1 MQKSLLTL
9 ILGVFT
15 SFITL
20 HAQEKVVQSSVLD
33 IDENSDFSSFA
44 MLDSVVGKYNVF
56 FTGENHLFRKSNYL
70 LQLKMLRYLHQKAG
84 VRHLFLEFG
93 YSRGWLVNKYVQ
105 TGDTTLYNIL
115 FDYSYEEYALLYKGI
130 REFNETLDSSERITV
145 DGIDI
150 ERSYTTPLKVLS
162 MLLPDKE
169 APAEIALSVESIH
182 ALAKLNDDK
191 NSKED
196 EGEDGSYKYKVA
208 TNYISDRASLKKI
221 LENIKE
227 QKEIYKTYL
236 GDSYFDFNEIVEGLE
251 SELKREDMNATVQ
264 EYIYREQFMY
274 DHFLQMTEKYPGQ
287 KYYAQFGRCHT
298 SLELKDK
305 WCGYY
310 YYKTLATRIKNS
322 ENKHINN
329 KVCAIA
335 TYYPE
340 STSYEIGVAAEEGLD
355 YLKEKA
361 EPEKLT
367 LFRVPGDSVIN
378 AKFSD
383 RFQFVIISRKKVGT
397 ESVTEEKS
405 DALELFEPYS
415 GSFYYLFNF
424 DYHPYGVKQVS
435 LKNFNNG
442 IQNLTGNSFS
452 FTPIFNTTGGAFSYI
467 NDELDFAFAS
477 FDVLKKQEY
486 SLNDT
491 TKISMNGSI
500 TRLGGGI
507 EFGPG
512 SFFNISVFGGLAYS
526 QLVFDYTVDS
536 PSQPSFSLFGNYL
549 STITE
554 YRNPALLADFGTDI
568 RLNWKFITF
577 GINGGYQFDISD
589 RKWRIDGKIDP
600 ASPSTSQSGFY
611 LNVSTG
617 LFLGS

>member
-1 MQKSLLTL
+1 MKKSLFLL
-9 ILGVFT
+9 FLGVFT
-15 SFITL
+15 TSANL
-20 HAQEKVVQSSVLD
+20 YAQDKAVQSAVLD
-33 IDENSDFSSFA
+33 IDENDDFSSFA
-44 MLDSVVGKYNVF
+44 MLDSVVNKYNVF

-70 LQLKMLRYLHQKAG
+70 LQLKMLRYLHKKAG

-105 TGDTTLYNIL
+105 TGDTALYNIL

-130 REFNETLDSSERITV
+130 WEFNKTLDSADRVTV

-162 MLLPDKE
+162 MLLPEKE
-169 APAEIALSVESIH
+169 APSEIALSVESIH

-191 NSKED
+191 NNKED

-221 LENIKE
+221 MENIKE
-227 QKEIYKTYL
+227 QKEIYKSYL
-236 GDSYFDFNEIVEGLE
+236 GDTYFDFNEIVKGLE
-251 SELKREDMNATVQ
+251 SELEREEMNATVQ

-298 SLELKDK
+298 SQELKDK

-329 KVCAIA
+329 KICTIA

-340 STSYEIGVAAEEGLD
+340 STSYEISVAAEEGLE

-378 AKFSD
+378 AKFAD

-397 ESVTEEKS
+397 ESVTKEKA

-415 GSFYYLFNF
+415 GDFYYLFNF
-424 DYHPYGVKQVS
+424 DYHPIGLKQLS
-435 LKNFNNG
+435 LKNFNKE
-442 IQNLTGNSFS
+442 IQNLSGNNFS
-452 FTPIFNTTGGAFSYI
+452 FENIFLTTGGAFSYV
-467 NDELDFAFAS
+467 NDELDFAFVS
-477 FDVLKKQEY
+477 FDILRKQEY

-491 TKISMNGSI
+491 TRMSMNGSI
-500 TRLGGGI
+500 SGLGGGI

-526 QLVFDYTVDS
+526 QLVFEFTKDY
-536 PSQPSFSLFGNYL
+536 PSQPASGLFGTYL
-549 STITE
+549 SNVTE
-554 YRNPALLADFGTDI
+554 YRNPALLVDFGTDI
-568 RLNWKFITF
+568 RLNWKFITL
-577 GINGGYQFDISD
+577 GINGGFQFDISD
-589 RKWRIDGKIDP
+589 RKWRINGEIDP
-600 ASPSTSQSGFY
+600 ASPLTSQSGY
-611 LNVSTG
+611 YVNLTAG
-617 LFLGS
+617 LFLGR